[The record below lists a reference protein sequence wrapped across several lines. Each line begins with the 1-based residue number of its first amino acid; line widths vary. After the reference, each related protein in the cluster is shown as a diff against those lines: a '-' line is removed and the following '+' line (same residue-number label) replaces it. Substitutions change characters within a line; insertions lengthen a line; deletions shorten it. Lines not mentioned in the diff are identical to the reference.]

1 MIGPEILSIGSRK
14 WEAIQDSTFAPPPCD
29 GPQMN
34 NFMLPA
40 VDNVRIY
47 LPISSKY
54 C

>member
-14 WEAIQDSTFAPPPCD
+14 WEATQDSTFAPPPCD

-40 VDNVRIY
+40 EDNVR
-47 LPISSKY
+47 K
-54 C
+54 CC